1 MDLPGMQLAPQG
13 AKEADLDAV
22 PELPKDLRA
31 FLLQHNGGLGMA
43 GNRPLDLWSAAQIAK
58 EAQSQDV
65 SLSIPGLLLFGS
77 DGGAEGYG
85 YLERLAKGRYGRI
98 SLLAAGVH
106 EFEGLADSFE
116 ELLKA
121 LSEGR

>member
-1 MDLPGMQLAPQG
+1 MDLTGMKLAPQG
-13 AKEADLDAV
+13 AKAEDLDAAG
-22 PELPKDLRA
+22 LPKDLRE
-31 FLLQHNGGLGMA
+31 FLEQHNGGLGML

-58 EAQSQDV
+58 EAESQDV
-65 SLSIPGLLLFGS
+65 SLAIPGLLLFGS

-85 YLERLAKGRYGRI
+85 FLARLAKNSYGRI

-106 EFEGLADSFE
+106 EFEGLADTFDDF
-116 ELLKA
+116 LKA

>member
-1 MDLPGMQLAPQG
+1 MQLAPQG
-13 AKEADLDAV
+13 AKAEDLDAA
-22 PELPKDLRA
+22 ELPKDLRA
-31 FLLQHNGGLGMA
+31 FLEQHNGGLGMV
-43 GNRPLDLWSAAQIAK
+43 GHRPLDLWSAAQIVK

-65 SLSIPGLLLFGS
+65 SLAIPGLLLFGS

-85 YLERLAKGRYGRI
+85 FLARLAKNNYGRI

-106 EFEGLADSFE
+106 EFEGLANTFDDF
-116 ELLKA
+116 LKA

>member
-1 MDLPGMQLAPQG
+1 MDLSGMQLSPQA
-13 AKEADLDAV
+13 AKPEDLDAL
-22 PELPKDLRA
+22 PLPKDLRA
-31 FLLQHNGGLGMA
+31 FLEQHNGGLGML

-58 EAQSQDV
+58 EAESQDV
-65 SLSIPGLLLFGS
+65 SLAIPGLLLFGS

-85 YLERLAKGRYGRI
+85 HLARLAKKSYGRI

-106 EFEGLADSFE
+106 EFEGLADTFDDF
-116 ELLKA
+116 LKA

>member
-1 MDLPGMQLAPQG
+1 MDLSGMQLAPQG
-13 AKEADLDAV
+13 AKAEDLDALA
-22 PELPKDLRA
+22 LPKDLRT
-31 FLLQHNGGLGMA
+31 FLEQHNGGLGML

-65 SLSIPGLLLFGS
+65 SLAIPGLLLFGT

-85 YLERLAKGRYGRI
+85 HLARLSKNNYGRI

-106 EFEGLADSFE
+106 EFEGIANTFDDF
-116 ELLKA
+116 LKA
-121 LSEGR
+121 LSDGR